1 MFARECASSWAAS
14 AAPFAALGVA
24 TSRGCAGDGQVTRAH
39 AYGGAVARALGD
51 LGVVT
56 RAECSFLTTAY
67 PDDASKVYVIER
79 HAVAGAFAWRG
90 AALRAAK
97 CLILAYQ
104 PAVDDW
110 CKRMEASMDVEKDTG
125 ELQPMPQFEGGKKEL
140 NVACVAFARD
150 TAVAVS
156 RRVCERVILTASSD
170 RLGAKLCKDVK
181 ASAKRKAKRVSWERG
196 LAKIEQSANM
206 FRTTALASAVNSLG
220 EWFVDVAL
228 SIYATARAYLY
239 NSKRDDEA
247 AARALRSF
255 GRAVLRAA
263 VKQACVLFGGSTAT
277 ATFALCRPRGSSQ
290 RVVHWGTLL
299 ALTAGE
305 FVGAFY
311 YGYVADYLVPPAKS
325 EDEPTASDGTS
336 DANDAKPSIPSFTDA
351 TPVAESSTY
360 KNTF

>member
-1 MFARECASSWAAS
+1 V
-14 AAPFAALGVA
+14 PFAALGVA
-24 TSRGCAGDGQVTRAH
+24 EAWLSRGDGRCSSARAH
-39 AYGGAVARALGD
+39 ALSGAVARALGD

-110 CKRMEASMDVEKDTG
+110 CKRMEASMDVEKESG
-125 ELQPMPQFEGGKKEL
+125 ELEPMPRFEGGKKEL

-181 ASAKRKAKRVSWERG
+181 SSAKRKAKRVSWERG

-206 FRTTALASAVNSLG
+206 FRTTALASAVNALG
-220 EWFVDVAL
+220 EWIVDVAL
-228 SIYATARAYLY
+228 SVYATARGYLY
-239 NSKRDDEA
+239 NSKRDDA
-247 AARALRSF
+247 AAAKALRAF

-263 VKQACVLFGGSTAT
+263 VKQACVLFGGSAAT

-305 FVGAFY
+305 FVGSFY
-311 YGYVADYLVPPAKS
+311 YGTVADFFCVPPAESADAPK
-325 EDEPTASDGTS
+325 DASDA
-336 DANDAKPSIPSFTDA
+336 DADAKPPISSRAAAAAAAADA
-351 TPVAESSTY
+351 DDDDARGAAST
-360 KNTF
+360 